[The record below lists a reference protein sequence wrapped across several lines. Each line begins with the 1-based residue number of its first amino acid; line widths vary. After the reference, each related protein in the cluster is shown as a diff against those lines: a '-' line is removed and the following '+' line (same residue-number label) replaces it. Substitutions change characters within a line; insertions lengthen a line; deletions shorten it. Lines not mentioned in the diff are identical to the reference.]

1 MSGIVNLQVKDGGKD
16 YHGSLSYQSGD
27 HQSDDSRIFTNIDN
41 FNLFTNK
48 VFEGTING
56 PMPFIRNR
64 DQFTFNLSARLSDS
78 EGYFY
83 GVREH
88 TVGDSADFRDDE
100 NWYIEMNGDSSFVPM
115 SPSNN
120 INLMGKFTYKVSPLM
135 KLSLQLLHSGG
146 ESKSYSHAYKYN
158 PDGTSTSLS
167 ANNNYSLKLNHA
179 LNARNFYEAN
189 ISLSNTNYMGYQ
201 FKPID
206 LSSSMDQNE
215 AERFGSNKYVLHN
228 YFEDSSKYWILNEH
242 EYAPSSRIKGSPSS
256 PTFLFGGSNRG
267 HSYRKSNSLSFK
279 FDFTSQI
286 NNRHEIKTGI
296 NYRSDKLDER
306 NFSILFDNQEYRIPT
321 ILPENDSPSHSHYNN
336 KSVFLSGYIQDK
348 IEYDNFVKINEKHKN
363 AWLKTVWYNSIFF
376 PIAELSTSITIG
388 LIVWFGGLNAILEDS
403 SITLGVI
410 FLFIQLSQMLFRP
423 LRQIADKFN
432 TLQMGMVAA
441 NRIFKIID
449 TDSKIQNSGKN
460 IGESLDGSIS
470 FKNVNFSYNQNETII
485 NNLSFSIKN
494 GEKIA
499 IVGSTGSGKTTI
511 VNLIT
516 RFYDIQGGSIFLGKN
531 DIKEYK
537 LSSLRSK
544 IALVLQ
550 DVFLFADTILNNITL
565 YNPNISFDHVVSAA
579 KKIGIHDFIMSMP
592 GGYNYNVKERGVMLS
607 QGQRQLISFLRAYI
621 KNPSILI
628 LDEATSSIDSN
639 SEELIQRA
647 TLKITENKTSIIIA
661 HRLSTIVNS
670 DRIFVMNGGELV
682 ESGSHKELIKKKNGY
697 YKNLYDVQFKNEKFS
712 QVPLPV

>member
-1 MSGIVNLQVKDGGKD
+1 MKKNTSFLD
-16 YHGSLSYQSGD
+16 
-27 HQSDDSRIFTNIDN
+27 
-41 FNLFTNK
+41 FNLFKRLLDYVLVYKLIFVFVAVSAILISLFSTLTPYLIK
-48 VFEGTING
+48 VAVDDYLAVGKYEDFFLLICLMIGNLILTVVFMFLFSYYANLLGQKVIYDIRVKLFNHILNFKMTYFDRSSVGRLVTRAVNDMETIASIFSQG
-56 PMPFIRNR
+56 LFMIVA
-64 DQFTFNLSARLSDS
+64 DLMQMLVVVLVMLALS
-78 EGYFY
+78 
-83 GVREH
+83 
-88 TVGDSADFRDDE
+88 
-100 NWYIEMNGDSSFVPM
+100 W
-115 SPSNN
+115 
-120 INLMGKFTYKVSPLM
+120 
-135 KLSLQLLHSGG
+135 KLSLTIFL
-146 ESKSYSHAYKYN
+146 
-158 PDGTSTSLS
+158 
-167 ANNNYSLKLNHA
+167 
-179 LNARNFYEAN
+179 
-189 ISLSNTNYMGYQ
+189 
-201 FKPID
+201 
-206 LSSSMDQNE
+206 
-215 AERFGSNKYVLHN
+215 
-228 YFEDSSKYWILNEH
+228 IL
-242 EYAPSSRIKGSPSS
+242 P
-256 PTFLFGGSNRG
+256 F
-267 HSYRKSNSLSFK
+267 
-279 FDFTSQI
+279 
-286 NNRHEIKTGI
+286 
-296 NYRSDKLDER
+296 
-306 NFSILFDNQEYRIPT
+306 ILFATRKFQKSMKVAFNEVRTEVANLNSFVQERIT
-321 ILPENDSPSHSHYNN
+321 GMKIVQLFNR
-336 KSVFLSGYIQDK
+336 QK

-449 TDSKIQNSGKN
+449 TDSKIQNTGKN

-485 NNLSFSIKN
+485 NNLSFNIKN

-607 QGQRQLISFLRAYI
+607 QGQRQLISFLRSYI

-639 SEELIQRA
+639 SEELIQKA

-670 DRIFVMNGGELV
+670 DRIFVMNAGELV